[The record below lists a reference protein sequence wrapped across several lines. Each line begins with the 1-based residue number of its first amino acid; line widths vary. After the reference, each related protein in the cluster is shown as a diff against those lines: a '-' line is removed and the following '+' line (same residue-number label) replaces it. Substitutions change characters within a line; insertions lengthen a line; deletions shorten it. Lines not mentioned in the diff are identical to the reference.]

1 MNKYKIMRDKRE
13 RTVFPFIV
21 LIVVAAFYTS
31 QVAAEGKSSQGKMKQ
46 GISGQ
51 RRVITFME
59 KVANW
64 QIENHHLSKRHDL
77 EWTNAT
83 FYTGLMDLS
92 RISVDTTYRYWL
104 LNMGWKYQW
113 QPYFKMY
120 LADDLAVSQMY
131 LDMYRHEADKRML
144 EPTFART
151 EWIINH
157 PSISNLLYEKGNY
170 LSMERWSWCD
180 ALFMAPPVYVQM
192 YNITKDVR
200 FLDFMD
206 REYKMTYDLLY
217 DKEDHLFYRD
227 HRYFDQRE
235 KNGKKVF
242 WGRGN
247 GWVLAGLV
255 KILKEL
261 PQTSQSRIFYT
272 KLFIEMCKKVSTLQ
286 DQKGYWHASM
296 LDPESYPNPETSASG
311 FFVYALAYGINSGLL
326 EKGIYL
332 PVVLKGWQA
341 LEDAVTPDGKLG
353 WVQFEAASPQ
363 ETSKEMTEAYGAGAF
378 LLAGNEVYRLS
389 DND

>member
-1 MNKYKIMRDKRE
+1 MNTLKLQGIVRKA
-13 RTVFPFIV
+13 TVFFLSIL
-21 LIVVAAFYTS
+21 LIPNLVIAGTML
-31 QVAAEGKSSQGKMKQ
+31 KSSENKIPDK
-46 GISGQ
+46 IDLLSL
-51 RRVITFME
+51 ME
-59 KVANW
+59 KVSDW

-83 FYTGLMDLS
+83 FYTGLMELS
-92 RISVDTTYRYWL
+92 RISVDTTYRNWL

-113 QPYFKMY
+113 QPYFRMY

-131 LDMYRHEADKRML
+131 LDMYREQGDKRML
-144 EPTFART
+144 EPTCARI
-151 EWIINH
+151 EWVIRH
-157 PSISNLLYEKGNY
+157 PSVSNLLYEKDSY
-170 LSMERWSWCD
+170 LTMERWSWCD

-200 FLDFMD
+200 FLEFMD

-217 DKEDHLFYRD
+217 DKENQLFYRD

-235 KNGKKVF
+235 KNGEKVF

-261 PQTSQSRIFYT
+261 PHTSQSRIFYT
-272 KLFIEMCKKVSTLQ
+272 KLFIEMCKKVSALQ
-286 DQKGYWHASM
+286 DQRGYWHASM
-296 LDPESYPNPETSASG
+296 KDPESYPNPETSASG

-326 EKGIYL
+326 EKEVYL

-341 LEDAVTPDGKLG
+341 LEDAVAPDGKLG

-378 LLAGNEVYRLS
+378 LLAGSEVYRLS
-389 DND
+389 DDK